1 MSEKLNCS
9 ALGKRE
15 RYEELLPQLAALL
28 AGETDPTANM
38 ANLSAALRESFGW
51 LWVGFYFVRGEELV
65 LGPFQGPIACAR
77 IPKGRGVCGA
87 AWAEARTIV
96 VPDVELFDGHIA
108 CSSLSRSE
116 IVVPLSHEG
125 EIWAVLDIDSDKVAA
140 FDAVDA
146 HFLELVAALL
156 RPSFTPK

>member
-65 LGPFQGPIACAR
+65 LGPFQGPIACTR

-96 VPDVELFDGHIA
+96 VPDVELCD
-108 CSSLSRSE
+108 
-116 IVVPLSHEG
+116 
-125 EIWAVLDIDSDKVAA
+125 
-140 FDAVDA
+140 
-146 HFLELVAALL
+146 
-156 RPSFTPK
+156 